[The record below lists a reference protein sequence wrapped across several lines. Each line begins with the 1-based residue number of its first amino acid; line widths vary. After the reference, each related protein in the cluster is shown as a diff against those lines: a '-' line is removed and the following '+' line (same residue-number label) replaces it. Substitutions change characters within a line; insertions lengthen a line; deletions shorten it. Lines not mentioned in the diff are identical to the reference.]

1 MTTYSQT
8 DWATRALQKASIVDA
23 EEAPSAAL
31 SAWAGE
37 VGVSLFEQL
46 AAESIS
52 VSNGSDQ
59 SLPGEYYQVFSA
71 FVACDLKAEVG
82 LISDVEAETLKTEL
96 KKTFRRMNPLPA
108 TGSVVEV
115 EYF

>member
-8 DWATRALQKASIVDA
+8 DWATRALQKASIADA

-31 SAWAGE
+31 SAWAVE
-37 VGVSLFEQL
+37 VGTSLFEQL
-46 AAESIS
+46 ASEGVS
-52 VSNGSDQ
+52 VPNGSDQ

-82 LISDVEAETLKTEL
+82 LISDVEAETLKKDIKSTM
-96 KKTFRRMNPLPA
+96 RRMNAVPSTA
-108 TGSVVEV
+108 AIQEV